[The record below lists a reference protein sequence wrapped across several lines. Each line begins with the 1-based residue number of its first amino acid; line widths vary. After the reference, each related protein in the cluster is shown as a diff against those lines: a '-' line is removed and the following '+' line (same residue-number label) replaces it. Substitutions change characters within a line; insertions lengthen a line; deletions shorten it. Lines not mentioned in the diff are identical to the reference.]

1 MVEKN
6 WIKRHPVWSG
16 VIGIVVL
23 FILIGIFSGG
33 DNTSNT
39 QTTTSN
45 QNNNQEDLSSQSLE
59 RIDQIVNN
67 VGDYEVTIWDSSG
80 NFATE
85 TSTPYEI
92 IVNTQPNTFSDCF
105 DAKNSLYGVM
115 KGLYTDEVLNDK
127 IARVQF
133 TAWGYLKSSLGS
145 DDAGE
150 LKWNDFG
157 PSNFWTVNLQFKD
170 YEDTSGPMSQRTW
183 GVKIDES
190 CD

>member
-1 MVEKN
+1 MAEKN
-6 WIKRHPVWSG
+6 WIKRHPVWTG

-23 FILIGIFSGG
+23 FILIGVFSGG
-33 DNTSNT
+33 DNNSST

-45 QNNNQEDLSSQSLE
+45 QNNNQETLSSNSLE

-67 VGDYEVTIWDSSG
+67 VGDYEVTVWDSSG

-92 IVNTQPNTFSDCF
+92 IVNTQPNTFSSCF
-105 DAKNSLYGVM
+105 DAKDSLYEVM
-115 KGLYTDEVLNDK
+115 KGLYTDDVLNGK

-145 DDAGE
+145 NDADE
-150 LKWNDFG
+150 LQWNDFG
-157 PSNFWTVNLQFKD
+157 PSNFWTVTLQFKD
-170 YEDTSGPMSQRTW
+170 YEDTSGPMSQQTW